1 MKVAVPVENKSLN
14 TPICHSLGRAPFF
27 VLFDIKSGNYEFLNN
42 GAATD
47 QGGAGIKAA
56 QILIDNKAAALITY
70 LCGKNAA
77 EILNTANIKI
87 YKAINNSAADNIRKL
102 KDGELSLLT
111 EVHTGFHNHGG
122 EK

>member
-1 MKVAVPVENKSLN
+1 MKVAVPVESKSLN
-14 TPICHSLGRAPFF
+14 IPICHSLGRAPFF
-27 VLFDIKSGNYEFLNN
+27 ALFDIKSGNYEFLNN
-42 GAATD
+42 DAATD

-102 KDGELSLLT
+102 KNGELSLLT
-111 EVHTGFHNHGG
+111 EVHAGFHNHGG